1 MLLNNERKKIVSFAN
16 KMLDAKLTHS
26 TGGNLSIF
34 NRKEQIIAIT
44 PSGIDYTV
52 LKESDIIIID
62 IKGNIIEGTLRPSSE
77 TGFHLAL
84 YAKRDDIN
92 SVVHTH
98 SVFATTYA
106 CLDREIKP
114 VHYLIGFA
122 GKKVSVAPYATYG
135 TDELANNII
144 SCIGDSN
151 AVLLANHG
159 LVSIGKDVLTA
170 FNVAQEIE
178 FVAQVSYQAENI
190 GTPCILSDK
199 EMSKVMK
206 KFKNYGPVN
215 SK

>member
-1 MLLNNERKKIVSFAN
+1 MLLNNERKKIVDFSK
-16 KMLDAKLTHS
+16 KMLDTKLTHS

-34 NRKEQIIAIT
+34 NRKKKLIAIT
-44 PSGIDYTV
+44 PSGVDYTV
-52 LKESDIIIID
+52 LKDNDILIID
-62 IKGNIIEGTLRPSSE
+62 IKGRIIEGTLNPSSE

-84 YAKRDDIN
+84 YANRNDIN

-98 SVFATTYA
+98 SIFATTYA
-106 CLDREIKP
+106 CLNREIKP

-122 GKKVSVAPYATYG
+122 GKKVPVAAYATYG
-135 TDELANNII
+135 TDELADNII

-159 LVSIGKDVLTA
+159 LVSVGKDVLTA

-178 FVAQVSYQAENI
+178 FVAQISYQAENI

-199 EMSKVMK
+199 EMSKVIE
-206 KFKNYGPVN
+206 KFKDYGPVN
-215 SK
+215 TK